1 LSDAQADISFRS
13 SQLSI
18 TRRTFTQALAL
29 TGVAAAIGV
38 SPWRLVTEA
47 SAQTAAEIAKP
58 STLGDMAL
66 GPKDAPV
73 TIIEYASM
81 TCPHC
86 AAFTRD
92 VFPQLKKE
100 YIDTGK
106 VRFIFREFPLDQAAL
121 AASALA
127 RCIAKDDSQK
137 YFALVDVI
145 FKQQNDLATDP
156 FKTITRIGKQAG
168 FSEQMIKACV
178 QDDPKVQK
186 GILDD
191 RQYANEKLKI
201 NSTPSFFVNG
211 TLVKGETS
219 FEAFKKMIDPLLK
232 G

>member
-1 LSDAQADISFRS
+1 MN
-13 SQLSI
+13 I
-18 TRRTFTQALAL
+18 TRRTFSAAL
-29 TGVAAAIGV
+29 TLAGAAAAIGI
-38 SPWRLVTEA
+38 SPWRLFTGAQAQSAEA
-47 SAQTAAEIAKP
+47 IYKP

-73 TIIEYASM
+73 TIVEYASM

-92 VFPQLKKE
+92 VFPKLKE
-100 YIDTGK
+100 AYIDTGK

-121 AASALA
+121 AASATA
-127 RCIAKDDSQK
+127 RCIAKDDSAK
-137 YFALVDVI
+137 YFTLVDII
-145 FKQQNDLATDP
+145 FKQQADLASDP
-156 FKTITRIGKQAG
+156 FATITRIGKQAG
-168 FSEQMIKACV
+168 FSEAMIKSCI

-191 RQYANEKLKI
+191 RQYANDTLKV

-219 FEAFKKMIDPLLK
+219 FESFEKLIKPLLK
-232 G
+232 S